1 MWGEEEESAKTTT
14 LATLLVAQGLRLRV
28 PSAGGWGSIPGQ
40 GTISCTLQLK
50 IPHAAMKT

>member
-14 LATLLVAQGLRLRV
+14 PATLLVAQGLRLRV